1 MVEIQEL
8 EALQR
13 KKAELIK
20 ANQSGSMGEPGLST
34 PSPRPAAMPSSGTPS
49 PPQPSQSAEPDEDQ
63 AGHATCKTAIHW
75 SCSSY

>member
-1 MVEIQEL
+1 MAEIQEL

-13 KKAELIK
+13 KKAELLK
-20 ANQSGSMGEPGLST
+20 ANGSGSMGEPGLST
-34 PSPRPAAMPSSGTPS
+34 RSPRPAAVPSSGTPS
-49 PPQPSQSAEPDEDQ
+49 PPQPSQPAEPDEDQ